1 MSKRYNS
8 VTEGLSIFQDDTL
21 LFTPGSQFRYTS
33 YGWNLISAV
42 IEGASNQQFLDYMHE
57 NVFGPLNMNHT
68 IADYNDSI
76 IAQRTRFY
84 IYNDSG
90 KVINAPYVDNSYK
103 WAGGGFL
110 STTEDLI
117 RFGNAHLKA
126 GFLKQETL
134 DTILSKQHTFV
145 ATPYKVVEIAYG
157 IGWRIK
163 QDDRGRSWFGHRGGS
178 VGGSTQFII
187 YQEEEL
193 VIAILTNVSK
203 LKYNNTHFRIAD
215 CFLGN

>member
-1 MSKRYNS
+1 
-8 VTEGLSIFQDDTL
+8 
-21 LFTPGSQFRYTS
+21 
-33 YGWNLISAV
+33 
-42 IEGASNQQFLDYMHE
+42 
-57 NVFGPLNMNHT
+57 
-68 IADYNDSI
+68 
-76 IAQRTRFY
+76 
-84 IYNDSG
+84 
-90 KVINAPYVDNSYK
+90 
-103 WAGGGFL
+103 
-110 STTEDLI
+110 
-117 RFGNAHLKA
+117 
-126 GFLKQETL
+126 
-134 DTILSKQHTFV
+134 
-145 ATPYKVVEIAYG
+145 VEIAYG